1 MKETGIYLK
10 AEYRAALEMLD
21 DSERGQLLLRLFDI
35 AKTGDCFSEDLT
47 PAACVILALVGDN
60 VRQSR
65 EEYLARCEANRS
77 NAVRR
82 WQGKGRE
89 SETGEG

>member
-10 AEYRAALEMLD
+10 SEYRAALEMLD
-21 DSERGQLLLRLFDI
+21 DAERGQLLLRLFDV

-47 PAACVILALVGDN
+47 PAACVILAFIGDN

-65 EEYLARCEANRS
+65 EGYLARCEVNRAN
-77 NAVRR
+77 AARR
-82 WQGKGRE
+82 WHGKSRE
-89 SETGEG
+89 SKTAEG